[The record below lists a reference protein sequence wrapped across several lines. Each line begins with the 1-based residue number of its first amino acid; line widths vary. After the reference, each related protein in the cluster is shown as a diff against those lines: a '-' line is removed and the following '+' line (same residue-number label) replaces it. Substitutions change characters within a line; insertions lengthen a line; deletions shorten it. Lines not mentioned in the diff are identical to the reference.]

1 MATFPATP
9 VASFPIR
16 KKQSPKTRIVTFA
29 DGFEHRITFGLAE
42 NQNPK
47 EYNLTWKNITLTES
61 DTIMDFLNAR
71 AADNASFDYTPPG
84 ESTSYKFVAQPG
96 YNESIDYADRAT
108 VTATFSQLFE
118 P

>member
-1 MATFPATP
+1 MATFPDIEP
-9 VASFPIR
+9 SFSV
-16 KKQSPKTRIVTFA
+16 KKQSEPITRTVVFG
-29 DGFEHRITFGLAE
+29 DGYEHRLGFGVPSHL
-42 NQNPK
+42 NPRK
-47 EYNLTWKNITLTES
+47 YKLTWKNITLAES

-108 VTATFSQLFE
+108 VTATFRQVFE

>member
-1 MATFPATP
+1 M
-9 VASFPIR
+9 
-16 KKQSPKTRIVTFA
+16 
-29 DGFEHRITFGLAE
+29 AE

-47 EYNLTWKNITLTES
+47 EYNLTWKNITLAES

-108 VTATFSQLFE
+108 VTATFRQVFE

>member
-1 MATFPATP
+1 
-9 VASFPIR
+9 
-16 KKQSPKTRIVTFA
+16 
-29 DGFEHRITFGLAE
+29 
-42 NQNPK
+42 
-47 EYNLTWKNITLTES
+47 
-61 DTIMDFLNAR
+61 MDFLNAR

-108 VTATFSQLFE
+108 VTATFRQVFE